1 MQKAKVKEHKEF
13 VRDLETNAI
22 LNVDS
27 TTVDRHKKIMADIR
41 KEKHV
46 QEQINSLKDDVSEI
60 KNLLKELIG
69 RV

>member
-22 LNVDS
+22 LNVDL
-27 TTVDRHKKIMADIR
+27 TTLDRHKKIMADIR

-46 QEQINSLKDDVSEI
+46 QEQINSLRDDISDI
-60 KNLLKELIG
+60 KLMLKELIG
-69 RV
+69 RG